1 MYTFIKIVKILL
13 SVGKFRYRMME
24 IKELKRKPGIG
35 QNLRLINAYAQ
46 FENLLTALKK
56 SHCQMKL

>member
-1 MYTFIKIVKILL
+1 
-13 SVGKFRYRMME
+13 ME